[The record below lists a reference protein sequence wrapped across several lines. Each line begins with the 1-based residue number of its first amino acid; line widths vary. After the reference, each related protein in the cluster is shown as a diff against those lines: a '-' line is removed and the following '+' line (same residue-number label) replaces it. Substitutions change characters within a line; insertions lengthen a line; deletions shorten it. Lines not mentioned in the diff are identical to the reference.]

1 MDKLEV
7 RALFADLEGK
17 SLMLIS
23 DFDLDV
29 ELATIYFWITDGQQ
43 YPKPKI
49 TKSAYN
55 KELTEFLSKL
65 STVAP
70 MNIHRFEE
78 ICETQSGDFLYQL
91 ANDLHQIRLKLH
103 ETLLKTTPVRCEPP
117 EVSSPLPMYDGRKCL
132 LPQSYRDRLQ
142 LLLTS
147 KRVPFAELFL
157 V

>member
-1 MDKLEV
+1 MDKFEV
-7 RALFADLEGK
+7 RALFRDLEGK
-17 SLMLIS
+17 PLTLIS
-23 DFDLDV
+23 VYDLDI
-29 ELATIYFWITDGQQ
+29 ELTTISYWITDGQQ

-65 STVAP
+65 STFAP
-70 MNIHRFEE
+70 MNIYSFRE
-78 ICETQSGDFLYQL
+78 ICDIHSGDFLYQL
-91 ANDLHQIRLKLH
+91 ANDLHQVRLKLH
-103 ETLLKTTPVRCEPP
+103 ETLLHTMSVRCQPP
-117 EVSSPLPMYDGRKCL
+117 EVSSPLPMYDGRVCL